1 LAKAEYQAKRHLEL
15 VHDDLCGPISPATPR
30 GNKYFLLLVDDLS
43 RYIWVVAI
51 PSKDRA
57 VAAIKDI
64 QAWAE
69 GESGLKLKALRTDRG
84 GEFSVMEFTY

>member
-1 LAKAEYQAKRHLEL
+1 MTTCAVQSHRQRQ
-15 VHDDLCGPISPATPR
+15 VVTST
-30 GNKYFLLLVDDLS
+30 FLLLVDDLS
-43 RYIWVVAI
+43 SYIWVVAI

-84 GEFSVMEFTY
+84 GEFSVMEFAY

>member
-1 LAKAEYQAKRHLEL
+1 MTTCAVQSHRQRQ
-15 VHDDLCGPISPATPR
+15 VVTST
-30 GNKYFLLLVDDLS
+30 FLLLVDDLS
-43 RYIWVVAI
+43 SYIWVVAI

-69 GESGLKLKALRTDRG
+69 GESGLKLKALRTDCG
-84 GEFSVMEFTY
+84 GEFSVMEFAY